1 MKLFSVSLTDD
12 AKEDLQDLY
21 DYIAAHDAPI
31 KADGVL
37 NKLEDLMQSLAKFPE
52 RGAVTKEL
60 RDVGIKDYREVYFKP
75 YRVIYRVI
83 YRVLSAKVL
92 VYLIV
97 DGRRD
102 MQALLTQRLIRA

>member
-21 DYIAAHDAPI
+21 DYISAHDASI

-75 YRVIYRVI
+75 YRVIYRV
-83 YRVLSAKVL
+83 LSAKVL